1 MDFEQKSEIVWRPGM
16 AERDHSQIARFMRHC
31 QVPDYDSLMQR
42 ADSEAEWFWQHVIDF
57 LGIRFAVPYR
67 QLIDSARAPQWSDYC
82 VGGET
87 NIVANCLDRHR
98 DTATYD
104 QVYIQHECESGEQRA
119 LTYRQVDAEVGKL
132 AAALR
137 ALGLGAGDGIGIYM
151 PMIPEVAVAFLAI
164 VKIGAIAIP
173 LFSGFGP
180 EPIAI
185 RLNDGGARAVL
196 TVDAAV
202 RRGVPVALKTV
213 IDTARQRI
221 PSLEHVIVFRNRNT
235 APAWQDGDYWWHE
248 LLAAPAL
255 DDHTTIVAAQA
266 PMMLVYTSG
275 TTGLPKGTVQSH
287 CGLLMKILFD
297 MCVSAEF
304 TASDRMLWMSDMGWV
319 VGPIQIIVSAFRGAT
334 LVMGE
339 GAFNFPQPGRIWRL
353 IEQQRVSWLG
363 LAPTIAR
370 HYLLTA
376 PEAARAYDLSSL
388 RTLLSTG
395 EPWTPDAWQWLF
407 TEVGKRRLPI
417 LNYSGGTEIG
427 GGILGCTVVRPL
439 KPCCFNTALPGMGA
453 DIVDGEGRPVP
464 VGEVGELA
472 LRHHSPGLTRGLW
485 RDPQRYLDSYWNT
498 VPDVWI
504 HGDWAA
510 RDADGMWY
518 LLGRSDDTLKISG
531 KRTGPAEIEGPLL
544 ATAKISEVAVI
555 GIPDDSQGSAVV
567 CVCVALPDMDLAALR
582 DELTAV
588 VVQAMGKA
596 YKPRHVLFVAD
607 LPKTRTLKIM
617 RRVVKAVLLGTE
629 PGDLSSLANPESL
642 DALRAVH
649 L

>member
-1 MDFEQKSEIVWRPGM
+1 MDFEQGSEIVWRPGM
-16 AERDHSQIARFMRHC
+16 VERDYSQIARFMRHC
-31 QVPDYDSLMQR
+31 QVPDYDTLLRR

-57 LGIRFAVPYR
+57 LGIRFAVPYH

-87 NIVANCLDRHR
+87 NIVANCLDCHR

-104 QVYIQHECESGEQRA
+104 QIYIQHERESGEQRA
-119 LTYRQVDAEVGKL
+119 LTYRQVDAEVGRL
-132 AAALR
+132 AAALH

-151 PMIPEVAVAFLAI
+151 PMIPEVAIAFLAI

-202 RRGVPVALKTV
+202 RRGVPIALKSV
-213 IDTARQRI
+213 IDAARERI
-221 PSLEHVIVFRNRNT
+221 PSLEHVIVFRNLDT
-235 APAWQDGDYWWHE
+235 APAWQDGDHWWHE

-255 DDHTTIVAAQA
+255 DSHTAIVAAQA

-297 MCVSAEF
+297 MCVSGEF

-353 IEQQRVSWLG
+353 IEQQGVTWLG

-388 RTLLSTG
+388 RTILSTG

-439 KPCCFNTALPGMGA
+439 KPCCFNTALPGMSA
-453 DIVDGEGRPVP
+453 DIVDGEGRSVP

-567 CVCVALPDMDLAALR
+567 CVCVALPNMDLSALR

-596 YKPRHVLFVAD
+596 YRPRNVLFVAD

>member
-1 MDFEQKSEIVWRPGM
+1 MDFEQTSEIVWRPGR
-16 AERDHSQIARFMRHC
+16 AELESSQIARFMRHC
-31 QVPDYDSLMQR
+31 GVADYDTLMRR
-42 ADSEAEWFWQHVIDF
+42 ADGEAEWFWQHVIDF
-57 LGIRFAVPYR
+57 LGIRFTVPYH
-67 QLIDSARAPQWSDYC
+67 QLLDATRAPQWSDYC
-82 VGGET
+82 IGGET
-87 NIVANCLDRHR
+87 NIVANCLDCHR
-98 DTATYD
+98 DTPTYD
-104 QVYIQHECESGEQRA
+104 QVYIQHERESGEQRA
-119 LTYRQVDAEVGKL
+119 LSYREVDAEVGKL

-137 ALGLGAGDGIGIYM
+137 KLGLGVGDRVIIYM
-151 PMIPEVAVAFLAI
+151 PMIPEVAIAFLAI
-164 VKIGAIAIP
+164 LKIGAIAIP

-180 EPIAI
+180 EPIVI

-196 TVDAAV
+196 TVDGAP
-202 RRGVPVALKTV
+202 RRGVPVALKAV
-213 IDTARQRI
+213 VDEARQHI
-221 PSLEHVIVFRNRNT
+221 ASLEHVIVFRNQGNDV
-235 APAWQDGDYWWHE
+235 AWRDGDHWWHE
-248 LLAAPAL
+248 LLAAAPG
-255 DDHTTIVAAQA
+255 DTHTAIVAAEA

-287 CGLLMKILFD
+287 CGLMMKILFD
-297 MCVSAEF
+297 MCVAAEF
-304 TASDRMLWMSDMGWV
+304 SAGDRMLWMSDMGWV

-339 GAFNFPQPGRIWRL
+339 GAFNYPEPGRIWRL
-353 IEQQRVSWLG
+353 VEQQRVSWLG

-376 PEAARAYDLSSL
+376 PDAARRYDLSSL
-388 RTLLSTG
+388 RILLSTG
-395 EPWTPDAWQWLF
+395 EPWTPDAWTWLF
-407 TEVGKRRLPI
+407 TEVGKRAVPI

-453 DIVDGEGRPVP
+453 DVVDGEGRSVA
-464 VGEVGELA
+464 VGQVGELA

-498 VPDVWI
+498 VPGVWI

-510 RDADGMWY
+510 RDEDGMWY
-518 LLGRSDDTLKISG
+518 VLGRSDDTLKISG

-544 ATAKISEVAVI
+544 ATGKISDVAVV
-555 GIPDDSQGSAVV
+555 GIPDDTQGSAVV
-567 CVCVALPDMDLAALR
+567 CVCVPLPGQDLIALR
-582 DELTAV
+582 DALADV
-588 VVQAMGKA
+588 VVQCMGKA
-596 YKPRHVLFVAD
+596 YRPRHVLFVAD

-617 RRVVKAVLLGTE
+617 RRVVKAVLLGKE

-642 DALRAVH
+642 DALRLVR